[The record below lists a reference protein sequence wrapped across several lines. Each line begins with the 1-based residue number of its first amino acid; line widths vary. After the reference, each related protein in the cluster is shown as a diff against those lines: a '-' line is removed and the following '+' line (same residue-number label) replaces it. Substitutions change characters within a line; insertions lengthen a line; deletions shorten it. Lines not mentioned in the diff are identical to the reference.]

1 MGSSSSP
8 GRYLVSYAPGHPG
21 YEPGDSDYAGYICL
35 PTPYGAIDLR
45 IQANGPDDVSNV
57 TVLQTQF
64 VLTPGP
70 AHH

>member
-45 IQANGPDDVSNV
+45 IQVNGPDDVSNV